1 MLLLLITLPAHA
13 AALDCPSV
21 YRLHAQSLVGAVS
34 VSADAVADL
43 LAACD
48 GDAPARAPAAAPPT
62 PTYSARAPSAG
73 AADRCDQARQNQA
86 LLLSMGVEDR
96 RFDHLLAECESGGGD
111 LFGGASGVS
120 DAGYDLSRVTSGYG
134 WRTHPI
140 RRTRSFHAGLDI
152 SARAG
157 DPVTALAGGVITY
170 AGRRGGY
177 GKLVEVEH
185 PVTGLRT
192 RYAHNSRLLV
202 RRGDVVTTGQLIA
215 RAGSTGASTG
225 PHVHIEVL
233 SGDKSFD
240 PTPYVR
246 EPTRLM
252 RF

>member
-1 MLLLLITLPAHA
+1 MRALTGGRGPSRSADVHA
-13 AALDCPSV
+13 RS
-21 YRLHAQSLVGAVS
+21 QTGSLAVDG
-34 VSADAVADL
+34 DAVAEL

-48 GDAPARAPAAAPPT
+48 ADAPAAPTRSAPRPAAPPAAA
-62 PTYSARAPSAG
+62 SSSG
-73 AADRCDQARQNQA
+73 DRCDQARQNQA

-96 RFDHLLAECESGGGD
+96 RFDHLLAECEGGGD

-120 DAGYDLSRVTSGYG
+120 AAGYDLGRVTSGYG

-140 RRTRSFHAGLDI
+140 RRRRSFHAGLDI
-152 SARAG
+152 AARTG
-157 DPVTALAGGVITY
+157 DPVPALAGGVVTF

-177 GKLVEVEH
+177 GKLIEVEH
-185 PVTGLRT
+185 PVTGYRT

-202 RRGDVVTTGQLIA
+202 REGDVVASGQLVA

-233 SGDKSFD
+233 LGDKSFD

-246 EPTRLM
+246 DPSRLM